1 MSNTDLSIAIIG
13 AGPSGIAAG
22 YELRRQGFS
31 NFTIFDKQDAPGGT
45 WHLHSYPGLACD
57 LWAHSYS
64 FSYRRNPDW
73 SQNFVDQ
80 PEIEAYLQQCVREFG
95 LEPHLTLNTTIAA
108 AHYQQDAKNWQL
120 TTTDGESMTF
130 DVVINAMGGQHTA
143 IFPDVPGI
151 DSFTGDAWHSTYW
164 NHDVDLAG
172 KRIVVVGSAAAAV
185 QIVPKIAEQAGHL
198 TVLQRTPNWIMPRNC
213 KPYSPLLRFLF
224 RHVPGFLWLWVKIQG
239 LMMSATVDGV
249 TLNHKR
255 MDQFEG
261 MVHDFLARTID
272 DPSLR
277 EALTPKT
284 RYGCKRGL
292 VSDEFYPTL
301 TRDNVELVAEGLGAV
316 TADGIVTASGRQIEA
331 DVIIYCTGYSVLDF
345 DRIDVRGRNGQSLA
359 EQMQREPVAY
369 KGIAAPGFPNYFF
382 TAGPNGLA
390 INVSYF
396 TNVERNAE
404 SIVNL
409 LRAMRE
415 CGLKA
420 IDVTQAATNAY
431 NNELAGRFD
440 MYSWGNP
447 SCNSYYRTESGHAPF
462 LYPGS
467 FAEYKLQHEGC
478 SLDDFQPA

>member
-1 MSNTDLSIAIIG
+1 MSHRAFNIAVIG

-22 YELRRQGFS
+22 YELLKQGFTQ
-31 NFTIFDKQDAPGGT
+31 FTIFDKQDAAGGT

-73 SQNFVDQ
+73 SKNFVDQ
-80 PEIEAYLQQCVREFG
+80 PEIEAYLQRCVQEFG
-95 LEPHLTLNTTIAA
+95 LERHLQLNTTVTA
-108 AHYQQDAKNWQL
+108 AHYQAASKDWL
-120 TTTDGESMTF
+120 VTTSDGSTKTF
-130 DVVINAMGGQHTA
+130 DVIINAMGGQHTA

-151 DSFTGDAWHSTYW
+151 DHFQGQSWHSTYW
-164 NHDVDLAG
+164 NHDVDLNG

-185 QIVPKIAEQAGHL
+185 QIVPKIADQAGQL

-213 KPYSPLLRFLF
+213 KPYSPALRFLF
-224 RHVPGFLWLWVKIQG
+224 KYLPGFLALWVRIQG

-261 MVHDFLARTID
+261 MVHDFLEKTID
-272 DPSLR
+272 DPELR
-277 EALTPKT
+277 AALTPDT

-301 TRDNVELVAEGLGAV
+301 TREHVELVAEGLAEV
-316 TADGIVTASGRQIEA
+316 TADGIVTASGRQIPA

-345 DRIDVRGRNGQSLA
+345 DRIDVRGLDGRSLGA
-359 EQMQREPVAY
+359 QMAQEPVAY

-382 TAGPNGLA
+382 AAGPNGLA

-396 TNVERNAE
+396 ANVERNTR
-404 SIVNL
+404 SIVGL
-409 LRAMRE
+409 LLAMRDR
-415 CGLKA
+415 GLQA
-420 IDVTQAATNAY
+420 IEVTRSATDQY
-431 NNELAGRFD
+431 NGELAGRFD
-440 MYSWGNP
+440 KYSWGNP
-447 SCNSYYRTESGHAPF
+447 SCNSYYRTETGHAPF

-467 FAEYKLQHEGC
+467 FADYEADHQAC